1 MILVAVFNVVDGID
15 QGKGAAECLLFSAPF
30 LVAAGVL
37 IFAKSYKVNAWLY
50 AAAGL
55 AITATGSKGNFAG
68 AIYII
73 FSFYI
78 FNSAITNYALVGV
91 TVFTIVCRY
100 LFMGHSVPATIN
112 LLIAYAFTFG
122 VYFVLMHPKPEP
134 KPVVAH
140 VDDVTIEVVKYV
152 QDGKRIK
159 DIASLVCL
167 EPSTV
172 YQRLRRAREKYHCD
186 SNQALYKAFD
196 KLGFFS
202 QKIDR
207 LP

>member
-1 MILVAVFNVVDGID
+1 MHTPTGEARRGPLGQDRRAIARAYVGRRKRDGDEGLVDNLKILRYINITAMILVAVFNVVDGID

-152 QDGKRIK
+152 QD
-159 DIASLVCL
+159 
-167 EPSTV
+167 
-172 YQRLRRAREKYHCD
+172 
-186 SNQALYKAFD
+186 
-196 KLGFFS
+196 
-202 QKIDR
+202 
-207 LP
+207 